1 MSAQI
6 RPVHRDM
13 PMLLPPDLRDWV
25 PEDDVVHFIIEAVER
40 MPLPRDAFYV
50 NHRGTGS
57 KQYSPRM
64 MLALL
69 VYCYANGIFSSRRIE
84 RATYRDIAV
93 RYLTADTHP
102 DHDTICAFRRR
113 NQRAFCEVFLHI
125 LKLAREMGVLKVGTV
140 SVDGTH
146 IDANASKAKNVRY
159 DRAVQLEKQL
169 RRDIDELLRRAEEA
183 DNDETADGQSLPEEI
198 ARRERLLEKMERA
211 QADLKARAEAKAAA
225 EREKYERKLR
235 EYEARQESGRRGGTR
250 PQPPE
255 NTGPKPTDQANLTDD
270 DSRLMRKNRRAEYR
284 QAYNAQAAVDA
295 DGSQLI
301 LSQHVTNCASD
312 AGELEPAVDGIDR
325 EIGTPEA
332 VLADTGYVNSEAIE
346 RLENTGVDVYI
357 PVTSEDGNNL
367 RRYDFRPPK
376 EKKPKTVCDPRLV
389 AMQAKMQT
397 DAARKRYAKRKQ
409 TVEPVFGIIK
419 SVLGFRRFH
428 LRGLERVSTEWSL
441 VTLAY
446 NVKRLYALM
455 GTATG

>member
-13 PMLLPPDLRDWV
+13 PMLLPPDLREWV
-25 PEDDVVHFIIEAVER
+25 PADDIVHFIIEAVER
-40 MPLPRDAFYV
+40 MPLARDTFHV
-50 NHRGTGS
+50 NRRGTGS
-57 KQYSPRM
+57 PQYPPRM

-69 VYCYANGIFSSRRIE
+69 VYCYVNGIFSSRRIE

-102 DHDTICAFRRR
+102 DHDTICTFRRR
-113 NQRAFCEVFLHI
+113 NQKAFCEAFLHI

-146 IDANASKAKNVRY
+146 IDANASKSKNVRY

-169 RRDIDELLRRAEEA
+169 RLDIDELVRRAEAA
-183 DNDETADGQSLPEEI
+183 DHEESDDGQTLPEEI
-198 ARRERLLEKMERA
+198 ARRERLLEKMEQA
-211 QADLKARAEAKAAA
+211 QANLKARADAKAAA
-225 EREKYERKLR
+225 EREKHERKLR
-235 EYEARQESGRRGGTR
+235 AYEERQENGRRGGTR

-255 NTGPKPTDQANLTDD
+255 NMGPRPTDQANLTDD

-312 AGELEPAVDGIDR
+312 AGELERAVHNIDPN
-325 EIGTPEA
+325 IGSPEA
-332 VLADTGYVNSEAIE
+332 VLADNGYVNSEAIE
-346 RLENTGVDVYI
+346 RLATDGFDVYV
-357 PVTSEDGNNL
+357 PVTSEDGNHE

-376 EKKPKTVCDPRLV
+376 KKKPKTVSKPRLA
-389 AMQAKMQT
+389 AMQTKMET
-397 DAARKRYAKRKQ
+397 GEARRLYAKRKQ

-419 SVLGFRRFH
+419 SVLGFRHFH

-455 GTATG
+455 GTAMG